1 MQLEPESAHGEFI
14 GLTKLTEAGATLVR
28 GALDAMS
35 SDDSLDAADLPELLA
50 RLIAQ
55 GTAIDVLYVTGH
67 WLDVDDAFDLA
78 SLRNLV

>member
-1 MQLEPESAHGEFI
+1 M
-14 GLTKLTEAGATLVR
+14 R
-28 GALDAMS
+28 GALDAM
-35 SDDSLDAADLPELLA
+35 DKDGTLDGADLPDLFS

-55 GTAIDVLYVTGH
+55 GVAIDALYVTGH

>member
-1 MQLEPESAHGEFI
+1 M
-14 GLTKLTEAGATLVR
+14 R

-35 SDDSLDAADLPELLA
+35 KDGSLDAADLPELLA
-50 RLIAQ
+50 RLITQ
-55 GTAIDVLYVTGH
+55 GAAIDVLYVTGH